1 MTTGSSFDIRGTLSC
16 SGTITSVTVGV
27 YDTSDAMKIGKTVAP
42 GTTSYDLK
50 SLDAAV
56 KFSTLPAGGYR
67 YKVMATSSAGTVT
80 LVNKVFMVLGTD
92 RTIADGIYQIA
103 NVQNTGYVLSVDH
116 NKNTSGTNILLWTKS
131 SILYRQFQFI
141 YQGNGYYKIKN
152 MGSGIYLGVAGQ
164 SASSGANVEQSN
176 VGTLWQVLPDDT
188 GSYYLCLLYTSPSP
202 RDSRA
207 YRKPTRS

>member
-164 SASSGANVEQSN
+164 SASSGAM
-176 VGTLWQVLPDDT
+176 
-188 GSYYLCLLYTSPSP
+188 
-202 RDSRA
+202 
-207 YRKPTRS
+207 

>member
-50 SLDAAV
+50 SLDTAV

-103 NVQNTGYVLSVDH
+103 NVQNTGYV
-116 NKNTSGTNILLWTKS
+116 
-131 SILYRQFQFI
+131 Y
-141 YQGNGYYKIKN
+141 
-152 MGSGIYLGVAGQ
+152 
-164 SASSGANVEQSN
+164 
-176 VGTLWQVLPDDT
+176 P
-188 GSYYLCLLYTSPSP
+188 
-202 RDSRA
+202 
-207 YRKPTRS
+207 